1 MLSKSRFVLNL
12 KAVIGQ
18 MGHNII
24 IVKIIF
30 QRWCSQIAFFEEV
43 DVEVLRVVLN
53 MDEGPHSDIEL
64 TLSVEKGSFYIFLN
78 YPLRILRLF
87 S

>member
-12 KAVIGQ
+12 EAVIGQ

-24 IVKIIF
+24 IIKIIF

-53 MDEGPHSDIEL
+53 MD
-64 TLSVEKGSFYIFLN
+64 
-78 YPLRILRLF
+78 
-87 S
+87 